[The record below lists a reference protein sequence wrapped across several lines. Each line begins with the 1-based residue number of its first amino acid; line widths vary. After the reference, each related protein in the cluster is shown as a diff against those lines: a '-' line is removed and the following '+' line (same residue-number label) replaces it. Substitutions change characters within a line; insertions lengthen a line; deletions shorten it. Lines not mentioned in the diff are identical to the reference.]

1 MSLILGSE
9 DVGIRKAEFVA
20 KLNSFSKTSCVIT
33 KKYENSFLHKFF
45 SCSSS
50 YF

>member
-20 KLNSFSKTSCVIT
+20 KLNFFSKTSCVIT
-33 KKYENSFLHKFF
+33 KKI
-45 SCSSS
+45 
-50 YF
+50 